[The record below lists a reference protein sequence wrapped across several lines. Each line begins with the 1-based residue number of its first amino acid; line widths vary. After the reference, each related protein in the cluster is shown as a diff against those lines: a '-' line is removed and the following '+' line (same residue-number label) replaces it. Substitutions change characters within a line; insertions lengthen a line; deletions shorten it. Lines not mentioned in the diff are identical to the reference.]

1 MKDKHIKQE
10 VGLAAL
16 VGAFAL
22 AFFTTAPATLA
33 LNGQMVATANSA
45 AQVIDA
51 DRDGVADAYDA
62 VQNRSYTY
70 ADVNA
75 SRQAA
80 TLRASAPVEA
90 TEM

>member
-22 AFFTTAPATLA
+22 AFLTTAPATLA
-33 LNGQMVATANSA
+33 LNGQMVATANA
-45 AQVIDA
+45 AVHVIDA
-51 DRDGVADAYDA
+51 DRDGVDDTYDA
-62 VQNRSYTY
+62 VENRSYTY

-80 TLRASAPVEA
+80 VLRAAAPVVE